1 MCSLPLAEG
10 ISPPPIL
17 PPLHFISVLGTAEEK
32 VKMEM
37 LGHHALR
44 LGYKKIRMEAKM
56 LRELSLHQL
65 QCAVKLFIE

>member
-1 MCSLPLAEG
+1 MAEG
-10 ISPPPIL
+10 IPSPIL
-17 PPLHFISVLGTAEEK
+17 LPLHFISVSGAAEEK

-56 LRELSLHQL
+56 LRESSLHQL
-65 QCAVKLFIE
+65 QCADRVSQLNYS